1 MTTHDLEKQR
11 ALSELALK
19 DKAYDFTAKYMAVC
33 HLHSL
38 VQTNPEVIN
47 TGTISSLE
55 KVIEDPRISRQTQA
69 YFMYR
74 ETANTLC
81 SMITHSK
88 NLSDRA
94 LSSLKNLLGNTSGH
108 AHRAVAEALG
118 ALPFSINGPD
128 IHNDDDCTE
137 HIPGASFQEILKRLN
152 LAPCNSPTFIGRS
165 LVTAVDQGNRLLVIK
180 LARSSES
187 LASLYGEPH
196 WMEHL
201 KEQSRSFDVRF
212 HVPEAIKVENSH
224 VFNLRD
230 MPAAIPHDT
239 DLHPKGRAIGFI
251 ADKDYFTYPN
261 GTEKKTQL
269 THDTFGEVMSRNAYL
284 LGRLTSLGIVHSAPI
299 PLFHNRV
306 QRARRRDH
314 GFYEWPRAGRLDG
327 WLDSCAYPNLGLSG
341 IRDFEHFICFKGVSR
356 RLYVHMGTHLLSLLL
371 VAGSYFRNKDRAR
384 TGFDTLGR
392 PIDARD
398 LFDKPFLK
406 ELIHNIFIS
415 YYQGFVGKEFDGQAP
430 LDLEV
435 LSSRMIDEMG
445 VDRHMEEVLRIAD
458 QNEMTEEAFREFL
471 ENKVYS
477 LDAIRKLKKG
487 TEDITIHS
495 GPHLGGF
502 NERISLP
509 ELIESVGTMS
519 ALCIAGRYFREKL

>member
-1 MTTHDLEKQR
+1 MTTRDLEKQR

-19 DKAYDFTAKYMAVC
+19 DSAYDFTAKYMAVC

-38 VQTNPEVIN
+38 VRTNPGVIN
-47 TGTISSLE
+47 TGTIFALK
-55 KVIEDPRISRQTQA
+55 KVIEDPLISRQTQA

-81 SMITHSK
+81 SMITHSE
-88 NLSDRA
+88 NLPDQA
-94 LSSLKNLLGNTSGH
+94 LFSLKNLLGKTSGH

-128 IHNDDDCTE
+128 IHNDSIEPVPDTT
-137 HIPGASFQEILKRLN
+137 FQEILEQLDLN
-152 LAPCNSPTFIGRS
+152 TCGSPVFIGRS
-165 LVTAVDQGNRLLVIK
+165 LVTAVDRGDRLLVVK
-180 LARSSES
+180 LARENES
-187 LASLYGEPH
+187 PASLYGEPH

-201 KEQSRSFDVRF
+201 QEQACSFDVRF
-212 HVPEAIKVENSH
+212 NVPEAIEIKGSH

-230 MPAAIPHDT
+230 IPVAIPHDT
-239 DLHPKGRAIGFI
+239 DIHPKGHAIGFI

-261 GTEKKTQL
+261 DAEKERQL
-269 THDTFGEVMSRNAYL
+269 THDTFGEVMFRNAYL
-284 LGRLTSLGIVHSAPI
+284 LGRLTSLGIVHSALI

-306 QRARRRDH
+306 QRERRRDH

-327 WLDSCAYPNLGLSG
+327 WLDSCSYPNLGLTG
-341 IRDFEHFICFKGVSR
+341 IRDFEHLIGFKGVSR
-356 RLYVHMGTHLLSLLL
+356 RLYIHMGAHFLSLLL

-384 TGFDTLGR
+384 TGCDTLGR

-406 ELIHNIFIS
+406 KLIHNIFIS
-415 YYQGFVGKEFDGQAP
+415 YYHGFVGNVFDGEAP

-435 LSSRMIDEMG
+435 LSSRMIEEMG
-445 VDRHMEEVLRIAD
+445 VDRHMEEVLRVAD
-458 QNEMTEEAFREFL
+458 QNEMTDGAFRKFL
-471 ENKVYS
+471 ESKGYS
-477 LDAIRKLKKG
+477 LDEIRKHKKG
-487 TEDITIHS
+487 LEDITIHS

-519 ALCIAGRYFREKL
+519 ALCIAGRYLEAVRE